1 MQQKTLKNDDQYST
15 SYTDLSNKTKK
26 VKHSVVLNDEQRKE
40 IEERIVEELYR
51 IFTYKAG

>member
-1 MQQKTLKNDDQYST
+1 MQQKTLKNDDQYSA